1 MELELHVARFLKNSK
16 MAFKCF
22 KKFGTK
28 NLDIDNDEI
37 YQCAKNQSENRCIL
51 GSRKITNLP
60 KFQTFELCTVH

>member
-16 MAFKCF
+16 MAFKSF
-22 KKFGTK
+22 KKFEIK

-37 YQCAKNQSENRCIL
+37 YYCAKNQSENRCIL
-51 GSRKITNLP
+51 GSGKITNLP

>member
-1 MELELHVARFLKNSK
+1 
-16 MAFKCF
+16 MAFKSF

-51 GSRKITNLP
+51 GSEKITNLP
-60 KFQTFELCTVH
+60 KFQTFELCAVH

>member
-16 MAFKCF
+16 IAFKSF

-51 GSRKITNLP
+51 GSGKITNLP
-60 KFQTFELCTVH
+60 KFQNFELCTVH

>member
-1 MELELHVARFLKNSK
+1 

-37 YQCAKNQSENRCIL
+37 YQCAKNQSENRYIL
-51 GSRKITNLP
+51 GSGKIINLL
-60 KFQTFELCTVH
+60 KFQTFELCTIH

>member
-22 KKFGTK
+22 KKIGTK

-37 YQCAKNQSENRCIL
+37 YQCAKKSI
-51 GSRKITNLP
+51 RKSLYFRLRKNNKSAKISN
-60 KFQTFELCTVH
+60 F